1 MSVKIVARAKMI
13 IVWVLAHVFV
23 RMVKYLKS
31 IANDSKRVW
40 YEIINAGVSQIFITE
55 K

>member
-13 IVWVLAHVFV
+13 IVCENG
-23 RMVKYLKS
+23 KYLKS